1 MSLPHRDTWN
11 ARPGGFRR
19 FEKTVPVGS
28 GDAVW
33 QRARADLLAWRVKT
47 RSGFRVVPDLPAAA
61 GGRHWLEVGW
71 GPLTLREP
79 VEVVAFVDE
88 RDRVG
93 YVYLALP
100 GHPLEG
106 EEAFLLTRRG
116 DDVRFTLRSLSRP
129 APTPFWRFAYPA
141 VRIVQV
147 IVRTRYL
154 SALRREERHIIGSP
168 SARRAQRQSR
178 VSLGAGASAN
188 SSTKSESR
196 SSVLLR

>member
-1 MSLPHRDTWN
+1 MKRIDPSDA
-11 ARPGGFRR
+11 ARRGFRSFAR
-19 FEKTVPVGS
+19 TVPVGT

-47 RSGFRVVPDLPAAA
+47 RSGFRVVPDVPVAIGAKL
-61 GGRHWLEVGW
+61 WLEVGR
-71 GPLTLREP
+71 GPLTIREP

-88 RDRVG
+88 PDRVG

-116 DDVRFTLRSLSRP
+116 DEVRFTLRSISRP
-129 APTPFWRFAYPA
+129 ARSWFWRAAYPA
-141 VRIVQV
+141 VRVVQV

-154 SALRREERHIIGSP
+154 TALRR
-168 SARRAQRQSR
+168 
-178 VSLGAGASAN
+178 V
-188 SSTKSESR
+188 
-196 SSVLLR
+196 

>member
-1 MSLPHRDTWN
+1 MSLPHRDEWSTD
-11 ARPGGFRR
+11 ARGFRR
-19 FEKTVPVGS
+19 FEKTVRVGS

-47 RSGFRVVPDLPAAA
+47 RSGFRVVPAVPAVV
-61 GGRHWLEVGW
+61 GGRHWLEVGR

-88 RDRVG
+88 PDRVG

-129 APTPFWRFAYPA
+129 APTLFWRIAHPA
-141 VRIVQV
+141 VRVVQV

-154 SALRREERHIIGSP
+154 TALRRGDRGS
-168 SARRAQRQSR
+168 A
-178 VSLGAGASAN
+178 
-188 SSTKSESR
+188 
-196 SSVLLR
+196 